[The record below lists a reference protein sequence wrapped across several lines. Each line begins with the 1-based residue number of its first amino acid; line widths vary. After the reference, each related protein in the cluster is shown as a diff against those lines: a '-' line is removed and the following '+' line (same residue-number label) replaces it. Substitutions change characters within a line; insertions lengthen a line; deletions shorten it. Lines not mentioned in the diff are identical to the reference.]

1 MPEYRLLAQRWNEAG
16 MIRILVADDHSV
28 VRAGIRQW
36 LEGETDMQVSVE
48 ASSGREAF
56 EAARNNLCD
65 LVLLDISM
73 PGWSGVETLQ
83 RIHQVRPELPVLIL
97 SGYPERQYAVN
108 LLRAGAA
115 GYINKDS
122 PLEQLLAAIRTAAR
136 GQKYVSPELAQSLAG
151 ALAGNAG
158 AALLHE
164 SLSQRE
170 FQIFR
175 KLAAGLSVSAIAGSL
190 NLSVK
195 TISTYRTRV
204 LEKMGM
210 QSNADL
216 ISYAIHNGLLD

>member
-1 MPEYRLLAQRWNEAG
+1 
-16 MIRILVADDHSV
+16 MIRILIADDHSM

-36 LEGETDMQVSVE
+36 LAADADLQVTLE
-48 ASSGREAF
+48 AGSGQEAID
-56 EAARNNLCD
+56 ALRNNPCD

-83 RIHQVRPELPVLIL
+83 RIQKLRPGLPVLIL
-97 SGYPERQYAVN
+97 SGYPEKQYAIN

-115 GYINKDS
+115 GYISKDC
-122 PLEQLLAAIRTAAR
+122 PPEQLIEAIRTAGR
-136 GQKYVSPELAQSLAG
+136 GQKYLSPALAQMLALSLSSST
-151 ALAGNAG
+151 GNAP
-158 AALLHE
+158 LHE

-175 KLAAGLSVSAIAGSL
+175 KLASGLSVSAIAEGL

-195 TISTYRTRV
+195 TISTYRSRL

-210 QSNADL
+210 QTNAEL
-216 ISYAIHNGLLD
+216 TSYALRNGLID